1 MKYYKNTQLV
11 QKKVVKKEK
20 EQRTDETNG
29 KQISR

>member
-29 KQISR
+29 K